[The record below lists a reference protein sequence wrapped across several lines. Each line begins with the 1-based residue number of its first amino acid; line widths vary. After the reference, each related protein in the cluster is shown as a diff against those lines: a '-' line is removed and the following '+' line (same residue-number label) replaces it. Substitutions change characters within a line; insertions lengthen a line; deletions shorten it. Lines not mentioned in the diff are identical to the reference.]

1 MVLSNPKTNRV
12 GHAQEQSII
21 KWKWYI
27 SERAKKGESGIAVLH
42 EKIADVGENESSP
55 IKPTILEESPVKWGK
70 SYEDLTAK
78 EQQHAWFT
86 DGSARYVN
94 GKRQW
99 KSVAYN
105 PKLEKHIKMEGH
117 VETIIY
123 WKIHE
128 EARIPERATPLSA
141 GLDLSALDVTVITS
155 GKVVPISTGL
165 GCQIPKGH
173 YGQIATR
180 SSFALKGAI
189 VVGGIIDAD
198 YQGEIKVLM
207 LNLEIEPL
215 IIEKKQNMAQM
226 LLIPVN
232 LSLGEEG
239 HAPTELTVR
248 GDKGFGSSDVTN
260 VGAKIWVQNAQG
272 PPSEAEISFLIVCGT
287 LGGVF
292 LDIVKAWTPGVQL
305 TSERVP
311 PLRSPAA
318 GRRSIFPDQSERG
331 DAGTGRWELQ
341 SRQRYYPNWRDYL
354 RIIQVNASKIDPG
367 HIKRLP
373 SSCVKV
379 GCQAQ
384 KTIIIANI
392 RFPPTPVCPSRKRRA
407 WSDALLGGYGAVTG
421 TLNGFDI
428 ETLAN
433 RMHNAG
439 KNIQDALTIQG
450 QWMPTIWH
458 PWKQQLK
465 ADKFLLNMQ
474 NKSNNFAWEANL

>member
-1 MVLSNPKTNRV
+1 MTPLMRMLTPNLT
-12 GHAQEQSII
+12 I
-21 KWKWYI
+21 
-27 SERAKKGESGIAVLH
+27 H
-42 EKIADVGENESSP
+42 EAHV
-55 IKPTILEESPVKWGK
+55 
-70 SYEDLTAK
+70 
-78 EQQHAWFT
+78 
-86 DGSARYVN
+86 
-94 GKRQW
+94 
-99 KSVAYN
+99 
-105 PKLEKHIKMEGH
+105 

-141 GLDLSALDVTVITS
+141 GLDLSALDVTVIPS

-207 LNLEIEPL
+207 LNLGTEPL
-215 IIEKKQNMAQM
+215 IIEKKQKMAQM
-226 LLIPVN
+226 LLIPIN

-305 TSERVP
+305 TMSFRNCRDNSGRV
-311 PLRSPAA
+311 
-318 GRRSIFPDQSERG
+318 
-331 DAGTGRWELQ
+331 
-341 SRQRYYPNWRDYL
+341 
-354 RIIQVNASKIDPG
+354 
-367 HIKRLP
+367 HI
-373 SSCVKV
+373 
-379 GCQAQ
+379 A
-384 KTIIIANI
+384 
-392 RFPPTPVCPSRKRRA
+392 
-407 WSDALLGGYGAVTG
+407 
-421 TLNGFDI
+421 
-428 ETLAN
+428 
-433 RMHNAG
+433 
-439 KNIQDALTIQG
+439 
-450 QWMPTIWH
+450 
-458 PWKQQLK
+458 
-465 ADKFLLNMQ
+465 
-474 NKSNNFAWEANL
+474 